1 MQALPSCSINTYR
14 YIDMAD
20 MRDLIEK
27 FPEQI
32 SATVTDLQKK
42 NGSLHQEA
50 SSGFIPKG
58 VLILGMGGSG
68 IGGAIASDILSR
80 DSKIPVVANSD
91 YLIPGWVSNNTLVL
105 ACSYSGNTEETIEA
119 VHSAHKKGATIA
131 VITSGGLLGAL
142 AEKHNWPL
150 VSMPGGQPPRSQFG
164 RSFIGLA
171 WTLKQFGCFSEKMYS
186 ELEAT
191 SKSTEAALK
200 SVSEK
205 AESIADLVVGKS
217 ILMYSDTGVG
227 SIATRWR
234 QQLNENSKLLVNTQM
249 FPEMNHNELVG
260 WDSGNESDVVLII
273 RTPEDHKRTQFRM
286 NVCSEIFR
294 EFGADV
300 VVIDAEGE
308 NQMQRLMYLIQ
319 LGDVLSL
326 LLAERAGID
335 PVDITN
341 IERLKAELSTLK

>member
-1 MQALPSCSINTYR
+1 
-14 YIDMAD
+14 MAD

-32 SATVTDLQKK
+32 SAAVTDMHKMDA
-42 NGSLHQEA
+42 GLHKEV
-50 SSGFIPKG
+50 SSGFSPNG

-68 IGGAIASDILSR
+68 IGGAIASDILSL
-80 DSKIPVVANSD
+80 DSEIPVVANSD
-91 YLIPGWVSNNTLVL
+91 YLIPGWVSKNTLVL

-119 VHSAHKKGATIA
+119 VNSAHERGATIA

-164 RSFIGLA
+164 RSFVGLA

-186 ELEAT
+186 DLEAT
-191 SKSTEAALK
+191 STSTAEAFA
-200 SVSEK
+200 SVCEQ
-205 AESIADLVVGKS
+205 AEEIADLVVGKS
-217 ILMYSDTGVG
+217 ILLYSDTGVG

-260 WDSGNESDVVLII
+260 WDSGNETDVVVII
-273 RTPEDHKRTQFRM
+273 RTPEDHTRTQFRM
-286 NVCSEIFR
+286 NVCAEIFR

-300 VVIDAEGE
+300 VVIDAEGDD
-308 NQMQRLMYLIQ
+308 QMQRLMYLIQ

>member
-1 MQALPSCSINTYR
+1 
-14 YIDMAD
+14 MAD

-91 YLIPGWVSNNTLVL
+91 YLIPGWVSNDTLVL

-119 VHSAHKKGATIA
+119 VNSAYEKGATIA
-131 VITSGGLLGAL
+131 VITSGGLLGSL

-273 RTPEDHKRTQFRM
+273 RTPEDHTRTQFRM

-300 VVIDAEGE
+300 VIIDAEGD

-319 LGDVLSL
+319 LGDMLSL

>member
-1 MQALPSCSINTYR
+1 
-14 YIDMAD
+14 MAD

-32 SATVTDLQKK
+32 NATVTDLQEKD
-42 NGSLHQEA
+42 GSLHKEA
-50 SSGFIPKG
+50 SSGFSPNG

-68 IGGAIASDILSR
+68 IGGAIASDMLSR
-80 DSKIPVVANSD
+80 ESKIPIVANSD
-91 YLIPGWVSNNTLVL
+91 YLIPGWISKNSLVL

-119 VHSAHKKGATIA
+119 VNSAHERGATIA
-131 VITSGGLLGAL
+131 VITSGGMLGEL

-191 SKSTEAALK
+191 SESTAAAFQ
-200 SVSEK
+200 SVSEQ
-205 AESIADLVVGKS
+205 AESIADLVQGKS
-217 ILMYSDTGVG
+217 ILLYSDTGVG

-260 WDSGNESDVVLII
+260 WDSGKESDVAVII
-273 RTPEDHKRTQFRM
+273 RTPEDHTRTHFRM

-308 NQMQRLMYLIQ
+308 DQMQRLMYLIQ
-319 LGDVLSL
+319 LGDMLSL

-341 IERLKAELSTLK
+341 IERLKAELNTLK

>member
-1 MQALPSCSINTYR
+1 
-14 YIDMAD
+14 MAD

-32 SATVTDLQKK
+32 SAAVTNMQKMDA
-42 NGSLHQEA
+42 GLHKEA
-50 SSGFIPKG
+50 SSGFSPNG

-68 IGGAIASDILSR
+68 IGGAIASDILSH
-80 DSKIPVVANSD
+80 DSEIPVVANSD
-91 YLIPGWVSNNTLVL
+91 YLIPGWVSKNTLVL

-119 VHSAHKKGATIA
+119 VNSAHERGAKIA
-131 VITSGGLLGAL
+131 VITSGGMLGEL

-164 RSFIGLA
+164 RSFVGLA

-186 ELEAT
+186 DLEAT
-191 SKSTEAALK
+191 STSTAEAFA
-200 SVSEK
+200 SVCEQ
-205 AESIADLVVGKS
+205 AEAIADLVVGKS
-217 ILMYSDTGVG
+217 ILLYSDTGVG

-273 RTPEDHKRTQFRM
+273 RTPEDHTRTQFRM
-286 NVCSEIFR
+286 NVCAEIFR

-300 VVIDAEGE
+300 VVIDAEGDD
-308 NQMQRLMYLIQ
+308 QMQRLMYLIQ

>member
-1 MQALPSCSINTYR
+1 
-14 YIDMAD
+14 MAD

-32 SATVTDLQKK
+32 SAAVTDMQKMDA
-42 NGSLHQEA
+42 GLHKEV
-50 SSGFIPKG
+50 SSGFSPNG

-68 IGGAIASDILSR
+68 IGGAIASDILSL
-80 DSKIPVVANSD
+80 DSEIPVAANSD
-91 YLIPGWVSNNTLVL
+91 YLIPGWVSKNTLVL

-119 VHSAHKKGATIA
+119 VNSAHERGAKIA
-131 VITSGGLLGAL
+131 VITSGGMLGEL

-164 RSFIGLA
+164 RSFVGLA

-186 ELEAT
+186 DLEAT
-191 SKSTEAALK
+191 STSTAEAFA
-200 SVSEK
+200 SVCEQ
-205 AESIADLVVGKS
+205 AEEIADLVVGKS
-217 ILMYSDTGVG
+217 ILLYSDTGVG

-273 RTPEDHKRTQFRM
+273 RTPEDHTRTQFRM
-286 NVCSEIFR
+286 NVCAEIFR

-300 VVIDAEGE
+300 VVIDAEGDD
-308 NQMQRLMYLIQ
+308 QMQRLMYLIQ

>member
-1 MQALPSCSINTYR
+1 
-14 YIDMAD
+14 MAD

-32 SATVTDLQKK
+32 SAAVTDMQKIDA
-42 NGSLHQEA
+42 GLHKEV
-50 SSGFIPKG
+50 SSGFSPNG

-68 IGGAIASDILSR
+68 IGGAIASDILSH
-80 DSKIPVVANSD
+80 DSEIPVVANSD
-91 YLIPGWVSNNTLVL
+91 YLIPGWVSKNTLVL

-119 VHSAHKKGATIA
+119 VNSAHERGAKIA
-131 VITSGGLLGAL
+131 VITSGGMLGEL

-164 RSFIGLA
+164 RSFVGLA
-171 WTLKQFGCFSEKMYS
+171 WSLQQFGCFSEKMYS
-186 ELEAT
+186 DLEAT
-191 SKSTEAALK
+191 STSTAEAFA
-200 SVSEK
+200 SVCEQ
-205 AESIADLVVGKS
+205 AEAIADLVVGKS
-217 ILMYSDTGVG
+217 ILLYSDTGVG

-273 RTPEDHKRTQFRM
+273 RTPEDHTRTQFRM
-286 NVCSEIFR
+286 NVCAEIFR

-300 VVIDAEGE
+300 VVIDAEGDD
-308 NQMQRLMYLIQ
+308 QMQRLMYLIQ

>member
-1 MQALPSCSINTYR
+1 
-14 YIDMAD
+14 MAD
-20 MRDLIEK
+20 MRDLIEN

-91 YLIPGWVSNNTLVL
+91 YLIPGWVSNDTLVL

-119 VHSAHKKGATIA
+119 VNSAHEKGATIA
-131 VITSGGLLGAL
+131 VITSGGLLGSL

-171 WTLKQFGCFSEKMYS
+171 WTLKQFGYFSEKMYS

-273 RTPEDHKRTQFRM
+273 RTPEDHTRTQFRM

-300 VVIDAEGE
+300 LIIDAEGD

-319 LGDVLSL
+319 LGDMLSL

>member
-1 MQALPSCSINTYR
+1 
-14 YIDMAD
+14 MAD

-42 NGSLHQEA
+42 NGSLHQKA

-91 YLIPGWVSNNTLVL
+91 YLIPGWVSNDTLVL

-119 VHSAHKKGATIA
+119 VNSAHEKGATIA
-131 VITSGGLLGAL
+131 VITSGGLLGSL

-273 RTPEDHKRTQFRM
+273 RTPEDHTRTQFRM

-300 VVIDAEGE
+300 VIIDAEGD

-319 LGDVLSL
+319 LGDMLSL

>member
-1 MQALPSCSINTYR
+1 
-14 YIDMAD
+14 MAD

-91 YLIPGWVSNNTLVL
+91 YLIPGWVSNDTLVL

-119 VHSAHKKGATIA
+119 VNSAHEKGATIA
-131 VITSGGLLGAL
+131 VITSGGLLGSL

-273 RTPEDHKRTQFRM
+273 RTPEDHTRTQFRM

-300 VVIDAEGE
+300 VIIYAEGD

-319 LGDVLSL
+319 LGDMLSL

>member
-1 MQALPSCSINTYR
+1 
-14 YIDMAD
+14 MAD

-32 SATVTDLQKK
+32 SAAVTDMQIMDA
-42 NGSLHQEA
+42 GLHKEV
-50 SSGFIPKG
+50 SSGFSPNG

-68 IGGAIASDILSR
+68 IGGAIASDILSL
-80 DSKIPVVANSD
+80 DSEIPVVANSD
-91 YLIPGWVSNNTLVL
+91 YLIPGWVSKNTLVL

-119 VHSAHKKGATIA
+119 VNSAHERGATIA

-164 RSFIGLA
+164 RSFVGLA

-186 ELEAT
+186 DLEAT
-191 SKSTEAALK
+191 STSTAEAFA
-200 SVSEK
+200 SVCEQ
-205 AESIADLVVGKS
+205 AEEIADLVVGKS
-217 ILMYSDTGVG
+217 ILLYSDTGVG

-260 WDSGNESDVVLII
+260 WDSGNESDVL
-273 RTPEDHKRTQFRM
+273 DHPGGPHAYT
-286 NVCSEIFR
+286 I
-294 EFGADV
+294 
-300 VVIDAEGE
+300 
-308 NQMQRLMYLIQ
+308 
-319 LGDVLSL
+319 
-326 LLAERAGID
+326 
-335 PVDITN
+335 
-341 IERLKAELSTLK
+341 

>member
-1 MQALPSCSINTYR
+1 
-14 YIDMAD
+14 MAD

-32 SATVTDLQKK
+32 SAAVTNMQKMDA
-42 NGSLHQEA
+42 GLHKEA
-50 SSGFIPKG
+50 SSGFSPNG

-68 IGGAIASDILSR
+68 IGGAIASDILSL
-80 DSKIPVVANSD
+80 DSEIPVVANSD
-91 YLIPGWVSNNTLVL
+91 YLIPGWVSKNTLVL

-119 VHSAHKKGATIA
+119 VNSAHERGAKIA
-131 VITSGGLLGAL
+131 VITSGGMLGEL

-164 RSFIGLA
+164 RSFVGLA

-186 ELEAT
+186 DLEAT
-191 SKSTEAALK
+191 STSTAEAFA
-200 SVSEK
+200 SVCEQ
-205 AESIADLVVGKS
+205 AEAIADLVVGKS
-217 ILMYSDTGVG
+217 ILLYSDTGVG

-273 RTPEDHKRTQFRM
+273 RTPEDHTRTQFRM
-286 NVCSEIFR
+286 NVCAEIFR

-300 VVIDAEGE
+300 VVIDAEGDD
-308 NQMQRLMYLIQ
+308 QMQRLMYLIQ
-319 LGDVLSL
+319 LGDMLSL